1 LKKST
6 RIFILLAVIEVL
18 IVAGATY
25 MLMQVT
31 SGAWRTFDQAEAVRR
46 IMTVMGGAFGGIG
59 LLLLTLAIVLRIR
72 GQ

>member
-1 LKKST
+1 MKKST
-6 RIFILLAVIEVL
+6 RIFILLAGIEVL
-18 IVAGATY
+18 IVAGAAY

-46 IMTVMGGAFGGIG
+46 IMTVMGVAFGGIG
-59 LLLLTLAIVLRIR
+59 AVLLTLAIMLRIK